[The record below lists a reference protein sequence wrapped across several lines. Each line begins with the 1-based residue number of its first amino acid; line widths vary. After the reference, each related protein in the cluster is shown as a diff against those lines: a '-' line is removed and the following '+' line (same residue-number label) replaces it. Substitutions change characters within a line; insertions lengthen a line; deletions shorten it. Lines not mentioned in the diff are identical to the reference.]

1 MLLRVRATR
10 SEQTPPGPPRTKGNC
25 LELETLL
32 ARCGAGDEIAW
43 EALVRRFQGRVFAV
57 AYHYLRD
64 REEARDVAQEAFVH
78 IYKGLASFDRE
89 GSFVAWAVR
98 IARNASI
105 DRLRHLKA
113 RPTLGGV
120 PLDER
125 LAGSDPA
132 PGPEAT
138 SIAGERRQTMRRA
151 IDQMSSI
158 NREMILLKEIQGLK
172 QREISEMLSIPLGT
186 VKARA
191 NRARLELARR
201 MLELDPSFGV

>member
-1 MLLRVRATR
+1 MLLRSDGAVATTR
-10 SEQTPPGPPRTKGNC
+10 VGADEDERDS
-25 LELETLL
+25 LELETLI
-32 ARCGAGDEIAW
+32 ARCRTGDEVAW
-43 EALVRRFQGRVFAV
+43 EALVRQFQGRVFAV

-78 IYKGLASFDRE
+78 IYRGLASFDRG
-89 GSFVAWAVR
+89 GSFGAWAVR
-98 IARNASI
+98 ITRNASI

-113 RPTLGGV
+113 RPA
-120 PLDER
+120 LDGAPVDEH
-125 LAGSDPA
+125 LAGPDPS
-132 PGPEAT
+132 PGPEAAN
-138 SIAGERRQTMRRA
+138 IAGERQATMRLA
-151 IDQMSSI
+151 IDQMSPI

-172 QREISEMLSIPLGT
+172 QREISDLLSIPLGT